1 MSGESSR
8 AGTVARRAESR
19 AAACRASHVRAA
31 KRDARRG
38 LPVRREQSQQWQ
50 QSGSKKS
57 WPREAEK
64 RPRWP
69 RPPRTRTS
77 CLTHCRCPL
86 LCPRHSLARPRAI
99 TSAMLRSVLLLS
111 LLASIGLHA
120 SACGAADN
128 CDGSAPAGD
137 AFDPLTG
144 VHHTPTELQL
154 QQSAQHSLT
163 LNRIHSRLNG
173 RGQLVCAH
181 VDFTLGHSHV
191 LGPHSATG
199 MEPELC
205 KGLAA
210 ALGVSEPLYWSM
222 SQPSERFP
230 LLQQGLVDVV
240 FALTSKTIS
249 RDLHE
254 AGSFSIPYFQDQH
267 NLMTRSDRGISSGE
281 DLAGKTVC
289 ATRGTTNPN
298 VLRDYLASIDAQLA
312 GGKDSVRIVEVDD
325 DASALRMMRE
335 GSCDAFVNDDSV
347 VAGYVHTEAPVSE
360 GVQFVLASWTGTPFA
375 RAPFSAVTLDGDA
388 EWASIVDW
396 FINSLFLAE
405 MYGVTSQN
413 VDRLYADRSL
423 PGEAQ
428 RLLGSQLI
436 GGKRLPFDM
445 RAAIKSIGNY
455 AELYER
461 NFGAFLPRS
470 RANMLYKDG
479 GAVFPGGFR

>member
-1 MSGESSR
+1 MRSHSHTDG
-8 AGTVARRAESR
+8 G
-19 AAACRASHVRAA
+19 ASHRIHSAP
-31 KRDARRG
+31 RD
-38 LPVRREQSQQWQ
+38 LP
-50 QSGSKKS
+50 
-57 WPREAEK
+57 
-64 RPRWP
+64 
-69 RPPRTRTS
+69 T
-77 CLTHCRCPL
+77 
-86 LCPRHSLARPRAI
+86 
-99 TSAMLRSVLLLS
+99 MLRSGLLLA
-111 LLASIGLHA
+111 LLALLSIHTA
-120 SACGAADN
+120 SACGADT
-128 CDGSAPAGD
+128 CDGSAPIGD
-137 AFDPLTG
+137 SFDPVTG
-144 VHHTPTELQL
+144 VHHAATDAQL
-154 QQSAQHSLT
+154 QAAHQPSPT
-163 LNRIHSRLNG
+163 LRRIHSRLDG
-173 RGQLVCAH
+173 KGELVCAH

-191 LGPHSATG
+191 TGPHTATG

-210 ALGVSEPLYWSM
+210 ALGVSVPRYWAM

-249 RDLHE
+249 RDLRE

-267 NLMTRSDRGISSGE
+267 NLMVRSDRGIQAGA
-281 DLAGKTVC
+281 DLAGKTIC

-298 VLRDYLASIDAQLA
+298 VLRDYLASIDSELA
-312 GGKDSVRIVEVDD
+312 GGKESVSVVEVDD
-325 DASALRMMRE
+325 DVTALRMMRE
-335 GSCDAFVNDDSV
+335 GACDAFVNDDSV
-347 VAGYVHTEAPVSE
+347 VAGYVHTEAPISSDVR
-360 GVQFVLASWTGTPFA
+360 FVLASWSGTPFA

-396 FINSLFLAE
+396 FVNSLFLAE
-405 MYGVTSQN
+405 MYGVTSEN
-413 VDRLYADRSL
+413 VDRLAMDRTL

-436 GGKRLPFDM
+436 GGQALPFDM
-445 RAAIKSIGNY
+445 RAAIRSIGNY